1 MAILSIQPRKAAAV
15 LGVSA
20 LALTSSAVAASA
32 QETPEYPP
40 VAPSSASAVC
50 VGDIPYLSYQANFP
64 PEFAGQTVTITIVN
78 PTGDDIVVTKTLG
91 PDGSVSGN
99 DILWPGASPNPNPD
113 WPGWILQDDGTWVE
127 GDDGFLWARGTLT
140 GTFEVNPTVALSA
153 TYPPASSICAGP
165 QNSDNPPPE
174 SPPGET
180 PPTTTTTTSSGL
192 PATGAQTATLALV
205 GGGLLVG
212 GTALVVSSRRRTAR
226 SEV

>member
-1 MAILSIQPRKAAAV
+1 MSVVSTTPRKAAAV

-20 LALTSSAVAASA
+20 LALTSSAAGAFA
-32 QETPEYPP
+32 QDTPEYPP
-40 VAPSSASAVC
+40 PPPPSSAQAAC
-50 VGDIPYLSYQANFP
+50 VGDIPYISYQANFP
-64 PEFAGQTVTITIVN
+64 PEFAGEPVTITINN

-99 DILWPGASPNPNPD
+99 DILWPGASESPPD

-127 GDDGFLWARGTLT
+127 GDDGFLWARGTIT

-153 TYPPASSICAGP
+153 TYPPPTSICAGP
-165 QNSDNPPPE
+165 PNSDNPPPE
-174 SPPGET
+174 NPPGET
-180 PPTTTTTTSSGL
+180 PPTTTTTSSGL
-192 PATGAQTATLALV
+192 PSTGAQTATLGLV